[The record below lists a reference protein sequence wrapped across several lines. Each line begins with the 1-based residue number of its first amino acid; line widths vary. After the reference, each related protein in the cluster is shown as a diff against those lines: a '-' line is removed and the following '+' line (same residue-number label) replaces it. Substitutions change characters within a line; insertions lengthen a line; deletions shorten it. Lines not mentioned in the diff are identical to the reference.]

1 MAKQNRL
8 WAGSGG
14 TGGLDAEVEAFLSSL
29 AVDSRLLVED
39 IRGSIAHARMLGAA
53 GILERSVSDS
63 LVGTLGE
70 LLVEAEDGRLPVDAG
85 AEDVHSFVENELTE
99 RLGDVGRALHAGR
112 SRNDQV
118 ALDLRLWLRAA
129 NASLREAILGALE
142 AVLDLA
148 SGHHE
153 SLMPGYTHLQRAQPV
168 TFAHHLLAWAAALE
182 RDHGRF
188 VDADARADECP
199 LGAGALAG
207 SSLPLDRDMVARELG
222 FPRPTRN
229 SIDTV
234 GDRDAATEFVFV
246 CAMLST
252 HLSRW
257 GEEICLWAGGEYG
270 FVGLSPSIS
279 TGSSI
284 MPQKRNPDPA
294 ELVRGKAGRVFG
306 DLVNLLTMQKALP
319 LAYDRDLQED
329 KEAVFDAFDTA
340 LGSLGAFAALVR
352 GLEPRPE
359 AMRAAA
365 KGGFAWATDAAEL
378 LVTRGL
384 PFRTAYGLGK
394 ALVDACR
401 ARGLEEVSGLSREE
415 LSEVHPLLGEIG
427 AETLA
432 KRFLPESCVAAR
444 DLPGGPAP
452 ARTRA
457 EIERLRGFV
466 AAGRARL
473 GAEGD
478 GTSARAK

>member
-1 MAKQNRL
+1 MATQNRL

-14 TGGLDAEVEAFLSSL
+14 AGGLDAGVEAFLSSL

-39 IRGSIAHARMLGAA
+39 IRGSIAHARMLGAT

-70 LLVEAEDGRLPVDAG
+70 LLAEAEAGRLPVDAG
-85 AEDVHSFVENELTE
+85 AEDVHSFVENELTA
-99 RLGDVGRALHAGR
+99 RLGDIGRAVHAGR

-118 ALDLRLWLRAA
+118 ALDLRLWLRSA
-129 NASLREAILGALE
+129 NATLRLRLLEALE

-148 SGHHE
+148 SEHHD
-153 SLMPGYTHLQRAQPV
+153 SIMPGYTHLQRAQPI

-222 FPRPTRN
+222 FSRPTRN

-234 GDRDAATEFVFV
+234 GDRDAATEFVFD

-270 FVGLSPSIS
+270 FVGLSSSIS

-306 DLVNLLTMQKALP
+306 DLINLLTIQKALP

-329 KEAVFDAFDTA
+329 KEAVFDAYDSA
-340 LGSLGAFAALVR
+340 IGSLGAFAALVR

-359 AMRAAA
+359 AMRKAAY
-365 KGGFAWATDAAEL
+365 GGFAWATDAAEL

-384 PFRTAYGLGK
+384 PFRRAYGLGK
-394 ALVDACR
+394 TLVEACR
-401 ARGLEEVSGLSREE
+401 SRGLEDVSGLSREE
-415 LSEVHPLLGEIG
+415 LSAVHPLLGEIG
-427 AETLA
+427 AEELGR
-432 KRFLPESCVAAR
+432 RFSPEACVAAR

-457 EIERLRGFV
+457 EIGRLRAFV
-466 AAGRARL
+466 AAERARSGSG
-473 GAEGD
+473 GAEA
-478 GTSARAK
+478 SARTT